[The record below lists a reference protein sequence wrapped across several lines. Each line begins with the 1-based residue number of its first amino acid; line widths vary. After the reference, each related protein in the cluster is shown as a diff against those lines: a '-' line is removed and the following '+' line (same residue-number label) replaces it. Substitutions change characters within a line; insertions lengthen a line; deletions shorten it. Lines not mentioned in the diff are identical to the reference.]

1 MSDYQIWYENSTYDL
16 HIQDMLNEANDLS
29 SLEWEEAY
37 WLGKCLYEV
46 SAEEDVD
53 EKVISSLVYA
63 SHCGL
68 NMSTDS
74 EKFLDAAQILARLY
88 IRRNDY
94 IRAANYLMDLSDR
107 MDHVPDWVN
116 LYYILSQIL
125 TDTIF
130 RHTEDPYFLYKR
142 LNSVSPDSYVQR
154 AKVYQIFLKRLHD
167 INETGTDREL
177 NIETFEELKDKYIG
191 NYLDEEEFEE
201 DEFEEDEIEEENIDD
216 YSEQGLEEVE
226 LNEDYLQSFVE
237 TQLAASQEAHQ
248 NEIELLQQRIIELEN
263 VNKQKDSEL
272 QELSQKVKDRDEALI
287 RIRMGFSDVNE
298 DEEVENDS
306 DKIIN
311 LRRNEKILLIGAL
324 SAKVKDIIG
333 ISKLFGLKPENLD
346 IVSDYDKITNFGNRI
361 TPGKYRAIII
371 GPTPHS
377 VKDNNG
383 ESSLA
388 QRILSIPDDFQY
400 SVRCEDERGELRISK
415 TSYKKAL
422 SYIAKMLDVV

>member
-1 MSDYQIWYENSTYDL
+1 MSDYQVWYENSTYDS
-16 HIQDMLNEANDLS
+16 HIQELLIEANDLS
-29 SLEWEEAY
+29 STEWEDAY
-37 WLGKCLYEV
+37 WLGKCLYEASV
-46 SAEEDVD
+46 EENTD
-53 EKVISSLVYA
+53 EKVINSLVYA
-63 SHCGL
+63 SHRGL

-130 RHTEDPYFLYKR
+130 RHAEDPYFLYKR
-142 LNSVSPDSYVQR
+142 LNSVSPDSYAQR

-167 INETGTDREL
+167 INETGTEREL
-177 NIETFEELKDKYIG
+177 NIETFEGLRDKYIG
-191 NYLDEEEFEE
+191 NYLDSEEYEE
-201 DEFEEDEIEEENIDD
+201 DESDDEDIDD
-216 YSEQGLEEVE
+216 YVEQENTEEVKPDE
-226 LNEDYLQSFVE
+226 EYLQSFVE
-237 TQLAASQEAHQ
+237 SQLAATQEVNK
-248 NEIELLQQRIIELEN
+248 NEIDLLRQKIEELES

-272 QELSQKVKDRDEALI
+272 QDLAQKVKDRDEALI
-287 RIRMGFSDVNE
+287 RIRMGLAEEDAE
-298 DEEVENDS
+298 EDDEEDS
-306 DKIIN
+306 NKLIN

-333 ISKLFGLKPENLD
+333 ISKLYGLKQENID

-388 QRILSIPDDFQY
+388 QRILSNPDDFPY